1 LIWNSTFGNVIMSSL
16 ENAAIPS
23 DMIWRLSVDRY
34 HSMIEN
40 GILTDEDPV
49 ELLEGWLVFKMPKNP
64 PHRAATRI
72 VRMAIESILPSGW
85 YVDSQEPIALFDS
98 EPEPDVVVVRGDT
111 RQYLDRHPG
120 PEDIALVVEVS
131 DTTLQRDRSL
141 KKRIYA
147 RAGIPIYWI
156 VNLLDRQIEGYTQ
169 PFGEGEDA
177 DYATQ
182 QNYGLQDSLPL
193 EIEGFE
199 IGILS
204 VNSLLP

>member
-1 LIWNSTFGNVIMSSL
+1 MSSL
-16 ENAAIPS
+16 ESAAIPS
-23 DMIWRLSVDRY
+23 DMIWRLSVDKY

-120 PEDIALVVEVS
+120 AEDIALVVEVS

-156 VNLLDRQIEGYTQ
+156 VNLLDRQIEEYTQ

-193 EIEGFE
+193 AIEGFE

>member
-1 LIWNSTFGNVIMSSL
+1 MSSL
-16 ENAAIPS
+16 ESAAIPS

-120 PEDIALVVEVS
+120 AEDIALVVEVS

-156 VNLLDRQIEGYTQ
+156 VNLLDRQIEEYTQ

>member
-1 LIWNSTFGNVIMSSL
+1 MSSL
-16 ENAAIPS
+16 ESAAIPS

-34 HSMIEN
+34 HSMIKN

-72 VRMAIESILPSGW
+72 VRMAIENILPSGW

-98 EPEPDVVVVRGDT
+98 EPEPDVVVVKGDT

-120 PEDIALVVEVS
+120 AEDIALVVEVS

-156 VNLLDRQIEGYTQ
+156 VNLLDRQIEEYTQ

-177 DYATQ
+177 DYAKQ

>member
-1 LIWNSTFGNVIMSSL
+1 MIWNSTFGNVIMSSL
-16 ENAAIPS
+16 ESAAIPS

-34 HSMIEN
+34 HSMIKN

-120 PEDIALVVEVS
+120 AEDIALVVEVS

-177 DYATQ
+177 NYATQ

>member
-1 LIWNSTFGNVIMSSL
+1 MSSL
-16 ENAAIPS
+16 KSAAIPS

-34 HSMIEN
+34 HSMIKN

-120 PEDIALVVEVS
+120 AEDIALVVEVS

-147 RAGIPIYWI
+147 RAGIAIYWI

-182 QNYGLQDSLPL
+182 QNYGLQDLLPL

-199 IGILS
+199 IEILS
-204 VNSLLP
+204 VSSLFP

>member
-1 LIWNSTFGNVIMSSL
+1 MSSL
-16 ENAAIPS
+16 ESAAIPS

-120 PEDIALVVEVS
+120 AEDIALVVEVS

-156 VNLLDRQIEGYTQ
+156 VNLLDRQIEEYTQ

-193 EIEGFE
+193 AIEGFE

-204 VNSLLP
+204 

>member
-1 LIWNSTFGNVIMSSL
+1 MSSL
-16 ENAAIPS
+16 ESAAIPS

-85 YVDSQEPIALFDS
+85 YVDSQEAIALFDS

-120 PEDIALVVEVS
+120 AEDIALVVEVC

-156 VNLLDRQIEGYTQ
+156 VNLLDRQIEEYTQ

-204 VNSLLP
+204 ANSLLP

>member
-1 LIWNSTFGNVIMSSL
+1 MSSL
-16 ENAAIPS
+16 ESAAIPS

-34 HSMIEN
+34 HSMIKN

-72 VRMAIESILPSGW
+72 VRMAIENILPSGW

-120 PEDIALVVEVS
+120 AEDIALVVEVS

-156 VNLLDRQIEGYTQ
+156 VNLLDRQIEEYTQ

>member
-1 LIWNSTFGNVIMSSL
+1 
-16 ENAAIPS
+16 
-23 DMIWRLSVDRY
+23 
-34 HSMIEN
+34 
-40 GILTDEDPV
+40 
-49 ELLEGWLVFKMPKNP
+49 
-64 PHRAATRI
+64 
-72 VRMAIESILPSGW
+72 MAIESILPSGW
-85 YVDSQEPIALFDS
+85 YVDSQEAIALFDS

-120 PEDIALVVEVS
+120 AEDIALVVEVS

-156 VNLLDRQIEGYTQ
+156 VNLLDRQIEEYTQ

>member
-1 LIWNSTFGNVIMSSL
+1 MSSL

-34 HSMIEN
+34 HSMIKN

-64 PHRAATRI
+64 LHRAATRI

-120 PEDIALVVEVS
+120 AEDIALVVEVS

-147 RAGIPIYWI
+147 RAGIPIYWSRYSI
-156 VNLLDRQIEGYTQ
+156 HLKKRSV
-169 PFGEGEDA
+169 
-177 DYATQ
+177 
-182 QNYGLQDSLPL
+182 GLNIFDIIAMRSL
-193 EIEGFE
+193 I
-199 IGILS
+199 
-204 VNSLLP
+204 

>member
-1 LIWNSTFGNVIMSSL
+1 MSSL
-16 ENAAIPS
+16 KSAAIPS

-120 PEDIALVVEVS
+120 AEDIALVVEVS

-147 RAGIPIYWI
+147 RAGIAIYWI

-182 QNYGLQDSLPL
+182 QNYGLQDLLPL

-199 IGILS
+199 IEILS
-204 VNSLLP
+204 VSSLFP

>member
-1 LIWNSTFGNVIMSSL
+1 MSSL
-16 ENAAIPS
+16 ESAAIPS

-120 PEDIALVVEVS
+120 AEDIALVVEVS

-147 RAGIPIYWI
+147 RASIPIYWI
-156 VNLLDRQIEGYTQ
+156 VNFLDRQIEGYTQ

-177 DYATQ
+177 NYATQ

>member
-1 LIWNSTFGNVIMSSL
+1 MSSL
-16 ENAAIPS
+16 ESAAIPS

-34 HSMIEN
+34 HSMIKN

-72 VRMAIESILPSGW
+72 VRMAIENILPSGW

-120 PEDIALVVEVS
+120 AEDIALVVEVS

-156 VNLLDRQIEGYTQ
+156 VNLIDRQIEGYTQ

-193 EIEGFE
+193 AIEGFE

>member
-1 LIWNSTFGNVIMSSL
+1 MSSL
-16 ENAAIPS
+16 ESAAAIPS
-23 DMIWRLSVDRY
+23 DLIWRLSLDRY
-34 HSMIEN
+34 HSMIKN

-49 ELLEGWLVFKMPKNP
+49 ELLEGWLVFKRPKNP
-64 PHRAATRI
+64 PHRAATRL
-72 VRMAIESILPSGW
+72 VRIAIESILPSGW

-111 RQYLDRHPG
+111 RQYLARHPG
-120 PEDIALVVEVS
+120 AEDIALVVEVA

-156 VNLLDRQIEGYTQ
+156 VNLLARQIEVYTQ
-169 PFGEGEDA
+169 PFGEAEHS

-182 QNYGLQDSLPL
+182 QNYGLEDALPL
-193 EIEGFE
+193 AIEGFE
-199 IGILS
+199 IGTLS
-204 VNSLLP
+204 VDSLLP